1 MRKIDDNTLHVWAGM
16 LIAFLFA
23 MILVFLNVHF
33 ALASVLGLIAGVLI
47 GLGKEFIWD
56 KKLHKGTFNPNDYY
70 ATGWGSLVGAFIY
83 FVSYLIKHNG

>member
-1 MRKIDDNTLHVWAGM
+1 MKIDSNTLHVWAGM
-16 LIAFLFA
+16 VIAFLFS
-23 MILVFLNVHF
+23 MIFVQLHLHF
-33 ALASVLGLIAGVLI
+33 GLASFLGLIIGVMV

-83 FVSYLIKHNG
+83 FVGYLIKHQ